1 VDIRIRG
8 SGLSRLADVYYP
20 ESAIKYDTGEAV
32 ATLVRIQRIEIV
44 DDMDGEPI
52 DPDDFNR
59 VEFEVKLPGRRP
71 VRYRLDLR
79 SANVAKFE
87 MGIAEYV
94 QMAARV
100 PATDGPTRVSTRA
113 EVRQRNRAIRLW
125 AQENGYE
132 VSTRGRLS
140 AELIDAFDAAAS

>member
-1 VDIRIRG
+1 M
-8 SGLSRLADVYYP
+8 
-20 ESAIKYDTGEAV
+20 V
-32 ATLVRIQRIEIV
+32 ATLVRIQRIEIL

-71 VRYRLDLR
+71 VRYCLDLR
-79 SANVAKFE
+79 SANVARFE
-87 MGIAEYV
+87 TGIAEYV
-94 QMAARV
+94 GMATRV
-100 PATDGPTRVSTRA
+100 PAGDTTAGTSTRTQA
-113 EVRQRNRAIRLW
+113 RRRNQAIRRW

-140 AELIDAFDAAAS
+140 ADLIEAFEAAVS

>member
-1 VDIRIRG
+1 M
-8 SGLSRLADVYYP
+8 
-20 ESAIKYDTGEAV
+20 
-32 ATLVRIQRIEIV
+32 QRIEIV

-59 VEFEVKLPGRRP
+59 VEFEVKLPGRRSA
-71 VRYRLDLR
+71 RYRLDLR
-79 SANVAKFE
+79 SANVARFE
-87 MGIAEYV
+87 AGIAEYV

-100 PATDGPTRVSTRA
+100 PTIDGPTGGSTRA
-113 EVRQRNRAIRLW
+113 KSRQRNQAIRLW